1 MCHDGS
7 GYESRGYR
15 EITNSSH
22 ALHWDVLTIIFV
34 LLQSVVQ
41 SVRYQMMQR
50 AAHYDC
56 AILCLFLQ

>member
-1 MCHDGS
+1 MGQ
-7 GYESRGYR
+7 GRRAGAIR

-22 ALHWDVLTIIFV
+22 ALHWDILTIIFV